1 MHREISQSKL
11 HPLVEIDR
19 VNDQARVG
27 SRCDGD
33 PDIQIDRHRHHKA
46 IVVVGVLADQVDPPG
61 GAENSRFVPEERLKF
76 LTQLG
81 SAWRGRGFGPL
92 DHDARRFKPKK
103 SITRPKPS
111 RTTPQARLT
120 LMPSETR

>member
-1 MHREISQSKL
+1 MHRKIFQSKL
-11 HPLVEIDR
+11 HSLVEIGR
-19 VNDQARVG
+19 LNDQARVG
-27 SRCDGD
+27 SRRDRH
-33 PDIQIDRHRHHKA
+33 PYIQIDRHRHHKA

-61 GAENSRFVPEERLKF
+61 GAENSRFLPEERLKF

-81 SAWRGRGFGPL
+81 SAWRGRGLGAF

-111 RTTPQARLT
+111 RTIPQVRLT
-120 LMPSETR
+120 LMPSET